1 MKLFQKKKAAP
12 VGPEFPKT
20 KSLGLYSEGGRLPK
34 MKSSEMPKV
43 QDLNLKE
50 KKETGQYVYAI
61 IGVLVAAVLFTA
73 LVYLERYI
81 NTPKHATMT
90 VVASKEIPKGTVITK
105 DNWKEFLTGKSM
117 DDLYRPKDALS
128 SVNALIGT
136 KTLVDIG
143 KGSILS
149 TKETASTKDVEQSF
163 TDPVEVSISVS
174 SDNADAGLLR
184 KGDLVNFMLS
194 GNSDGSLTADFA
206 MENVYIKQT
215 FDGDGNP
222 IATNDQTTKASV
234 LQILLNKDDQSAF
247 SKAINSGETMTVS
260 RVVDTETGYEKILKN
275 QTQGTDQTAPT
286 DQAADQTNAN
296 QADESSANAEAGD
309 KQADDSGSAQ

>member
-1 MKLFQKKKAAP
+1 MKLFQKKKAVP
-12 VGPEFPKT
+12 VGPEFPKF
-20 KSLGLYSEGGRLPK
+20 SE
-34 MKSSEMPKV
+34 SSPKV
-43 QDLNLKE
+43 QDLGLKE
-50 KKETGQYVYAI
+50 KRETGQYVYAI
-61 IGVLVAAVLFTA
+61 IGVLVAAVLFAA

-81 NTPKHATMT
+81 NTPKHSTMT
-90 VVASKEIPKGTVITK
+90 VVASKEIPKGTVITE
-105 DNWKEFLTGKSM
+105 DNWKEFLTGKTM

-149 TKETASTKDVEQSF
+149 TKETVSTKDVEQSF
-163 TDPVEVSISVS
+163 TDPVEVSMPISA
-174 SDNADAGLLR
+174 DNADAGLLR

-206 MENVYIKQT
+206 MENVYIKQA

-234 LQILLNKDDQSAF
+234 LQILLNKDDQSVF

-260 RVVDTETGYEKILKN
+260 RVVDTETGYEKILQNKA
-275 QTQGTDQTAPT
+275 QGTDQAAPT
-286 DQAADQTNAN
+286 DQTADQTNAN
-296 QADESSANAEAGD
+296 QAGEPAPE
-309 KQADDSGSAQ
+309 KQADDSEAAQ

>member
-1 MKLFQKKKAAP
+1 MDDIKRGKQMKLFQKKKAAP
-12 VGPEFPKT
+12 VGPEFPKID
-20 KSLGLYSEGGRLPK
+20 SSK
-34 MKSSEMPKV
+34 MKSPKV
-43 QDLNLKE
+43 QDLGLKE

-61 IGVLVAAVLFTA
+61 IGVLVAAVLFAT

-81 NTPKHATMT
+81 NTPKHSTMT
-90 VVASKEIPKGTVITK
+90 VVASKEIPRGTVLTE
-105 DNWKEFLTGKSM
+105 DNWKEFLTGKAM

-149 TKETASTKDVEQSF
+149 TKETVSTKDVEQSF
-163 TDPVEVSISVS
+163 TDPVEVSMSVS
-174 SDNADAGLLR
+174 ADNADAGLLR

-206 MENVYIKQT
+206 MENVYIKQA

-234 LQILLNKDDQSAF
+234 LQILLNKDDQSVF
-247 SKAINSGETMTVS
+247 SKAINSGETMMVS
-260 RVVDTETGYEKILKN
+260 RVVDTETGYEKILQNKAQGTN
-275 QTQGTDQTAPT
+275 QTN
-286 DQAADQTNAN
+286 QAADQTNADPTGEP
-296 QADESSANAEAGD
+296 ATD
-309 KQADDSGSAQ
+309 KQADTSEAAQ